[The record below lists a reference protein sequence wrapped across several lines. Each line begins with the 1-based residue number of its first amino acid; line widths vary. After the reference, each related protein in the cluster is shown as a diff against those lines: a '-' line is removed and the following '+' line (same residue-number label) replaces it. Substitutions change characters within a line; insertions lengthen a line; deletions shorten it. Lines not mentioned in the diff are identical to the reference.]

1 MLLLPVVVVV
11 DDDVRDDDV
20 LDVDVHDDDD
30 GTRYPTF
37 DPHFDV
43 PWLTFESTKGYSLRR
58 GDGRRQGGTVF
69 C

>member
-20 LDVDVHDDDD
+20 LDVDVHDDD
-30 GTRYPTF
+30 GTRCPTF

-43 PWLTFESTKGYSLRR
+43 PWLTFESTKGYSLRQR
-58 GDGRRQGGTVF
+58 GWRRQGGTVF

>member
-43 PWLTFESTKGYSLRR
+43 PWLTFESTKGYSLRQR
-58 GDGRRQGGTVF
+58 GWRRQGGTVF

>member
-20 LDVDVHDDDD
+20 LDVDVHDDD

-43 PWLTFESTKGYSLRR
+43 PWLTFESTSAHEYESAQQSYS
-58 GDGRRQGGTVF
+58 
-69 C
+69 